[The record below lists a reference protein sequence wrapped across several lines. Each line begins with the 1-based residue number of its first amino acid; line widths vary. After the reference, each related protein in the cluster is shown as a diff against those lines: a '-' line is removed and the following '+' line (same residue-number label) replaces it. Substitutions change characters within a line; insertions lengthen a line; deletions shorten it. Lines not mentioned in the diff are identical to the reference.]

1 MRSSLIVLVL
11 GLAST
16 SILYGLRKSEG
27 ASPASAQAASPR
39 VELAAALPA
48 KPISSMPAKVDFQ
61 TQVKPILESRCQGCH
76 FPGGVMYQRLPFD
89 QPQTIKTLGEKLFT
103 RLKDEHD
110 RRVIREFLAQ

>member
-1 MRSSLIVLVL
+1 MRSGFIVLVL
-11 GLAST
+11 VLAFT
-16 SILYGLRKSEG
+16 SIIYGLRKSEW
-27 ASPASAQAASPR
+27 ASPTSAHAANPM
-39 VELAAALPA
+39 VGLAANLTA
-48 KPISSMPAKVDFQ
+48 KPAPPEKVDFH

-110 RRVIREFLAQ
+110 RRVIREFLTQ